1 MIGGWRNRRARLA
14 DRRVT
19 RAEWQI
25 ACRRGLSLLEVTLA
39 IAILGGC
46 LAVIGE
52 LVRMGSRHAE
62 EAREMTVAQLLGES
76 QMESIVAGILPA
88 QSVSSTAF
96 ERDPDWTYAIE
107 VTPLNGTELLEV
119 TVHVQ
124 QAEVTREV
132 PLVFSLTR
140 WMLDPALETEL
151 LDFTN
156 SQFIGTTRSSAVS
169 SAGTVGRR

>member
-1 MIGGWRNRRARLA
+1 MIGGWRNPCARLA

-19 RAEWQI
+19 RSG
-25 ACRRGLSLLEVTLA
+25 CPRGLSLLEVTLA

-46 LAVIGE
+46 LAVVGE

-62 EAREMTVAQLLGES
+62 EAREMTVAQLLAES

-88 QSVSSTAF
+88 QSASSTGF
-96 ERDPDWTYAIE
+96 EHDPRWTYTVE
-107 VTPLNGTELLEV
+107 VASVNGTDLLEV

-124 QAEVTREV
+124 QAEITREV

-140 WMLDPALETEL
+140 WMLDPAQEIEL
-151 LDFTN
+151 LDPWD

-169 SAGTVGRR
+169 SAGMVGRR